1 MSDRRRLARG
11 IVLACWAGF
20 FTWLQVSGE
29 KSRYLGPRTYW
40 VVVFGAIVLGAA
52 AVAHIVTARRAP
64 ARGLEARDAAGIAA
78 LLVPLV
84 AVAAVPSAEL
94 GALAASRKSSGAGA
108 DAVGAIAPPAPDAGD
123 EVSFAEIHYASESD
137 EYAGA
142 AGIAEGM
149 EVRLTGFVT
158 HPPGLPDGTLGLTR
172 FHVSCCAADALPY
185 TVPLALDPSSRSDDV
200 WLDVTARLALRDGV
214 YVLDPESVTVVD
226 APEDPYLY

>member
-1 MSDRRRLARG
+1 MNDRRRLARG
-11 IVLACWAGF
+11 IVLTCWAGF
-20 FTWLQVSGE
+20 FAWLHVSGE
-29 KSRYLGPRTYW
+29 KTRYLGPRTYW

-52 AVAHIVTARRAP
+52 AVAHLVTARRAP
-64 ARGLEARDAAGIAA
+64 ARRLEPRDAAGIAA

-94 GALAASRKSSGAGA
+94 GALAASRKTSGAGA
-108 DAVGAIAPPAPDAGD
+108 GAVGAIAPPAPDAGD

-137 EYAGA
+137 EYAGE

-149 EVRLTGFVT
+149 EVELTGFVT

-172 FHVSCCAADALPY
+172 FHVSCCAADAVPY
-185 TVPLALDPSSRSDDV
+185 TVPLVLDPAGTSDDE
-200 WLDVTARLALRDGV
+200 WLEVTGRLALREGV
-214 YVLDPESVTVVD
+214 YVLEPERVTAVD